1 MDGSMDGNTHHD
13 NATVAALE
21 NTQHFAFLAAPQGH
35 MGL

>member
-1 MDGSMDGNTHHD
+1 MDGSMDGNTHH

-21 NTQHFAFLAAPQGH
+21 NTPDFAFLAALRGH